1 MMKNVMMT
9 LVLTTIFLTQAICQE
24 TIYREWI
31 FSNENLSSVALY
43 KLDISHDAD
52 VDWDEFFS
60 AKQPMTLVEVKM
72 IGEEAFFD
80 FEELGVYSF
89 ISRTRTGIEFKHTHI
104 VLDQDYIDFQEE
116 QGWLIDEGGV
126 TSSKNAPLRI
136 ARDRSVF
143 VSSETMQQEA
153 L

>member
-1 MMKNVMMT
+1 MKNAMMT

-60 AKQPMTLVEVKM
+60 TKQPMTLVEVKVVN
-72 IGEEAFFD
+72 GETFFD
-80 FEELGVYSF
+80 FGELGVYSF

>member
-1 MMKNVMMT
+1 MKNAMMT

-43 KLDISHDAD
+43 KLDVSHDAD

-60 AKQPMTLVEVKM
+60 TKQPMTLVEVKM
-72 IGEEAFFD
+72 MNGETFFD

-104 VLDQDYIDFQEE
+104 VLDQVYIDFQEE
-116 QGWLIDEGGV
+116 EGWLIDEGGV
-126 TSSKNAPLRI
+126 KSSKNAPLRI

>member
-1 MMKNVMMT
+1 MMKNAMMVAT
-9 LVLTTIFLTQAICQE
+9 LCTMFISQSLCQE

-43 KLDISHDAD
+43 RFDISHDAD
-52 VDWDEFFS
+52 VNWNEFFS
-60 AKQPMTLVEVKM
+60 TEQPMTLVKVKA
-72 IGEEAFFD
+72 INGEIFFD

-89 ISRTRTGIEFKHTHI
+89 ISKTETGFEFRHTHI
-104 VLDQDYIDFQEE
+104 VLDQDYIDFQQE

-136 ARDRSVF
+136 ARDISVF

>member
-1 MMKNVMMT
+1 MMKNAMMT

-60 AKQPMTLVEVKM
+60 TKQPMTLVEVKM
-72 IGEEAFFD
+72 MNGETFFD